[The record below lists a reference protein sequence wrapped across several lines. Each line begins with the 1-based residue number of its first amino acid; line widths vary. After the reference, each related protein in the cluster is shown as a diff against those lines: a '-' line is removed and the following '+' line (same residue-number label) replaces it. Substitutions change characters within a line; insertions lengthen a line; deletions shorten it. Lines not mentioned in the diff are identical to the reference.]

1 MRSPFKPAE
10 DPGLEGVQPSE
21 EGSPVEGSPVD
32 EKMAGS
38 SKDEELS
45 KAVKDLDKI
54 IHAHQYDPNLPPESI
69 AALNKALHDKDAGE
83 ILEADAL
90 FTENSPYPEVRAAVS
105 NIDGGEVANTVRA
118 WVLGMIFVTI
128 GSALNMF
135 LSMRSPAINFP
146 SVVVQLL
153 VYPIGCL
160 WAKVMPTRVFNTFGV
175 RWTLN
180 TGPFTIKEHVVIT
193 IMSNV
198 SISYAYSTDALLA
211 LQGKP
216 FYNINLG
223 WGFALLFTLSSQLIG
238 ISFAG
243 MFRRFL
249 VWPSAMI
256 WPMIFSNTALFHA
269 LHDTSKHDKAS
280 ANGWEISRY
289 RYFFYVLCGMFIYYW
304 IPGVLWQGLSVFAFV
319 TW

>member
-1 MRSPFKPAE
+1 MRNPFKSAADPAVEVTEPAAE
-10 DPGLEGVQPSE
+10 DDLSE
-21 EGSPVEGSPVD
+21 
-32 EKMAGS
+32 KT
-38 SKDEELS
+38 S
-45 KAVKDLDKI
+45 KAPQNVDVSAAVADLDKI
-54 IHAHQYDPNLPPESI
+54 AHAHQYDPNLPQEKLD
-69 AALNKALHDKDAGE
+69 ALKKALADGDADE
-83 ILEADAL
+83 ILEVDHL
-90 FTENSPYPEVRAAVS
+90 FTDDSPYAEVRAAVR
-105 NIDGGEVANTVRA
+105 NTDGGEVANTVRA

-128 GSALNMF
+128 GSGINMF
-135 LSMRSPAINFP
+135 LSMRSPAISFP

-160 WAKVMPTRVFNTFGV
+160 WAKVMPTRVFNTFGA

-193 IMSNV
+193 LMANV
-198 SISYAYSTDALLA
+198 SIGYAYSTDALLA

-249 VWPSAMI
+249 IWPSAMM
-256 WPMIFSNTALFHA
+256 WPSIFSNTALFYA
-269 LHDTSKHDKAS
+269 LHDKTKQDKS
-280 ANGWEISRY
+280 QANGWEISRY
-289 RYFFYVLCGMFIYYW
+289 RYFFYVLCGMFCYYW